1 MITGSEALIAIGGFL
16 VIAGILWIVLK
27 LALKQNV
34 SYWSIVLGMF
44 VLVIIR
50 ILIGILL
57 NPIAWLF

>member
-1 MITGSEALIAIGGFL
+1 MIAGSEALIAIGGFL

-27 LALKQNV
+27 LVLKQNV
-34 SYWSIVLGMF
+34 SYWSIVLGTF

-57 NPIAWLF
+57 NPIA